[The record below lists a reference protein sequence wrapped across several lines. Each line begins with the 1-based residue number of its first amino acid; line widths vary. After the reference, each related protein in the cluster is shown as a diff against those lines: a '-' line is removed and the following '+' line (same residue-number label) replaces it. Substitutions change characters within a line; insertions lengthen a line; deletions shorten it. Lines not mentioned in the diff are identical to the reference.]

1 MKKVIDIISIM
12 PDYFS
17 SFISTG
23 LISRAIKE
31 NIIEINIINPRDF
44 TQDKHRRVDDKV
56 YGGGAGQ
63 LLMPEPVVK
72 AWEHANNVYQKKI
85 NAGGYNT
92 DSVENVFAEKP
103 LLRSSSVIMSASGRL
118 LNSTLAKQFA
128 VNDHL
133 VIICGRYEGIDARV
147 AELTE
152 STEVSIGDYI
162 LSGGEIASIVLI
174 ETVCRYYSGFMGNT
188 ESLTEESYSADLYDK
203 KGKQLLEY
211 PQFTKPRNFRNLEV
225 PEVLLSGNHKQINEW
240 RLKNAIAKTVKNRPE
255 FLSN

>member
-44 TQDKHRRVDDKV
+44 TLDKHRRVDDKV

-72 AWEHANNVYQKKI
+72 AWEHANSVYKNNVTA
-85 NAGGYNT
+85 NAHNT
-92 DSVENVFAEKP
+92 AIEEAADAEKP
-103 LLRSSSVIMSASGRL
+103 PLQSSSVIMSASGRL
-118 LNSTLAKQFA
+118 LNSPLAKQLA
-128 VNDHL
+128 ANEHL

-147 AELTE
+147 ADITG
-152 STEVSIGDYI
+152 SMEVSIGDYI

-188 ESLTEESYSADLYDK
+188 ESLTEESYSADLCGI

-225 PEVLLSGNHKQINEW
+225 PEVLLSGNHKHINEW

-255 FLSN
+255 FL